1 MLTCHFS
8 VHKAE
13 DSHTFNCEQKYVL
26 SIRENILI
34 ILDGPTPL
42 TVVDLLSM
50 CNQNAFLKIQ
60 YLVNVDTSFLAA
72 LTYLTHSSYN

>member
-1 MLTCHFS
+1 MLTGHFS

-50 CNQNAFLKIQ
+50 CNQNAF
-60 YLVNVDTSFLAA
+60 
-72 LTYLTHSSYN
+72 